1 MRGLTE
7 KEKQR
12 KESFD
17 KICEKMKAD
26 GYEEKDLTVGVVEAN
41 VVGVLLPLP
50 FAALACIVYFHANS
64 FRAADI
70 ISGIWKIPNLSQ
82 ETGDGSDTRDY
93 MGSFCPKSFSLH
105 RFRRDLENDHA
116 LLYLFRAAEE
126 VAVYNRRRNADTDP
140 GMRTHCCSSGLQFV
154 PAAYPCRDHDLWRRR
169 RYLHYIKDVDVRTGS
184 GGCCIL

>member
-50 FAALACIVYFHANS
+50 FAALACIVYFHANYL
-64 FRAADI
+64 RV
-70 ISGIWKIPNLSQ
+70 GRYHL
-82 ETGDGSDTRDY
+82 R
-93 MGSFCPKSFSLH
+93 H
-105 RFRRDLENDHA
+105 LENS
-116 LLYLFRAAEE
+116 LYVFSG
-126 VAVYNRRRNADTDP
+126 VYHF
-140 GMRTHCCSSGLQFV
+140 GSS
-154 PAAYPCRDHDLWRRR
+154 
-169 RYLHYIKDVDVRTGS
+169 T
-184 GGCCIL
+184 